1 MSPKPRILLVE
12 DDALIRETTCM
23 LLQGEGFEV
32 RVAVDGADA
41 LEQLDRE
48 LPDLVL
54 SDIRM
59 PRVNGFE
66 LLERIRAMPGRS
78 ALPFVFMSAM
88 AATADVRTGMAL
100 GANDY
105 ITKPMEPDEV
115 FRSVRA
121 RLARA
126 HALREVVQRQESFL
140 TRYLPHELRT
150 PLNGVLGF
158 SGLMLDIAAEGR
170 GLSREE
176 TKEFGRDIEI
186 SGLRLLAA
194 VDNLALMRELGD
206 LLVGGS
212 FRQSAVVSVAVWE
225 EATKMMARKT
235 AERYGRENDLVI
247 EFDPVRLTL
256 PGTYLPRVFA
266 LLVDNACKF
275 SLPGTPIAV
284 RGQKEGGRYRL
295 VVTDQGSG
303 MTPEQVAAVG
313 LFQQFDR
320 AKREQQGLGLG
331 FEIAG
336 RFARLAGAGFVVEIN
351 QPSPGLTTGYLLD
364 VLP

>member
-1 MSPKPRILLVE
+1 
-12 DDALIRETTCM
+12 M
-23 LLQGEGFEV
+23 LLQEEGFEV

-100 GANDY
+100 GADDY
-105 ITKPMEPDEV
+105 ITKPMDPDEV

-256 PGTYLPRVFA
+256 PGTAEGLCPAGGQRLQVFPAGDTDRGPRAEGRRPLPLGGHRPR
-266 LLVDNACKF
+266 LGDD
-275 SLPGTPIAV
+275 SGT
-284 RGQKEGGRYRL
+284 GRR
-295 VVTDQGSG
+295 
-303 MTPEQVAAVG
+303 
-313 LFQQFDR
+313 R
-320 AKREQQGLGLG
+320 
-331 FEIAG
+331 
-336 RFARLAGAGFVVEIN
+336 GFVPAV
-351 QPSPGLTTGYLLD
+351 
-364 VLP
+364 